1 LPANGDVAD
10 YVGHAVTS
18 VQLVIDGRTTAE
30 PALVKLI
37 EVKIGQP
44 LSMRDVRETALHL
57 FAMARFEDVRVEATR
72 QPAGGVDVR
81 FDMTSARTVS
91 AIEFMG
97 NTRTPGIDEGE
108 LRHAVTDRAGPSP
121 PPERIDELSRI
132 VEAALR
138 TRGFLHAKVTG
149 RVELKGSKH
158 TALVFDLD
166 PGTRATIGTVTI
178 NGPDEGRRE
187 LTDTLKVMSGAPYER
202 EELNTRIT
210 KYISDRRSHG
220 YYEAKVNLGEEPAGN
235 DVFNLTFTVDPGRH
249 ARIVFTGDSVPG
261 DRKDLVPVE
270 REGSV
275 DEDLLEDSTAR
286 IEAAL
291 KARGYKD
298 AMAPHDRTE
307 AGGEL
312 VITFHI
318 TRGQLYRIASAS
330 VAGNTSVPADDLKLS
345 PRLREGE
352 PFSQAVVDAEA
363 ATIDDVYRRAG
374 FGSAKTDVDVKM
386 QPATSSYVPV
396 GVTFTVREGTRVTVG
411 TVSVT
416 GNQAMATAVLLQ
428 GLRLEPGRPFVQANL
443 APDRDAILVKYFN
456 SGYENATVDIQPPQ
470 PSADRTRVN
479 IVYSVREGPQVL
491 VDHVLIVGTNK
502 TDPKTVEKQMQLRA
516 GDPLSR
522 DAVLDTQR
530 RLQALGLYRSVQISA
545 LGHGG
550 ENRRDLLVVV
560 DEGPSVSM
568 AEGGGFELARRIVAA
583 PDGTS
588 EEVFDAAPRGSFE
601 ITWRNLFGANR
612 STSLFG
618 SLTLHP
624 QGSIQAQQGITEYR
638 VVNTYR
644 EPRVFNTPI
653 DGLITL
659 GLQQQFRTSFS
670 FHQKSATAQA
680 SRKIGIYSLIGTY
693 QIQQTDVFNNNA
705 DIRLIDRVFPNVR
718 LSSFS
723 FSGVRDTRDDQIDP
737 TKGQYYSANAQLAAV
752 ALGGQVGFLKSFF
765 QASAFH
771 LLPTSRTMILAG
783 NAFLGLARGFA
794 HAQIDPTTG
803 LTVTLVDLPQS
814 ERFYAG
820 GDTTNR
826 GFILDELGV
835 RHFPPQINDTIDPNG
850 FPLGGNAESL
860 FNLELRVPFGR
871 KVETHGFI
879 DTGNVFNHVVDL
891 DFREFRT
898 AVGVGFLYK
907 SPIGPLR
914 FDLGFKL
921 NRLPTEDLTAFFIT
935 FGQAF

>member
-1 LPANGDVAD
+1 
-10 YVGHAVTS
+10 
-18 VQLVIDGRTTAE
+18 
-30 PALVKLI
+30 
-37 EVKIGQP
+37 
-44 LSMRDVRETALHL
+44 
-57 FAMARFEDVRVEATR
+57 
-72 QPAGGVDVR
+72 
-81 FDMTSARTVS
+81 
-91 AIEFMG
+91 
-97 NTRTPGIDEGE
+97 
-108 LRHAVTDRAGPSP
+108 
-121 PPERIDELSRI
+121 
-132 VEAALR
+132 
-138 TRGFLHAKVTG
+138 
-149 RVELKGSKH
+149 
-158 TALVFDLD
+158 
-166 PGTRATIGTVTI
+166 
-178 NGPDEGRRE
+178 
-187 LTDTLKVMSGAPYER
+187 
-202 EELNTRIT
+202 
-210 KYISDRRSHG
+210 
-220 YYEAKVNLGEEPAGN
+220 
-235 DVFNLTFTVDPGRH
+235 
-249 ARIVFTGDSVPG
+249 
-261 DRKDLVPVE
+261 
-270 REGSV
+270 
-275 DEDLLEDSTAR
+275 
-286 IEAAL
+286 
-291 KARGYKD
+291 
-298 AMAPHDRTE
+298 
-307 AGGEL
+307 
-312 VITFHI
+312 
-318 TRGQLYRIASAS
+318 
-330 VAGNTSVPADDLKLS
+330 
-345 PRLREGE
+345 
-352 PFSQAVVDAEA
+352 
-363 ATIDDVYRRAG
+363 
-374 FGSAKTDVDVKM
+374 
-386 QPATSSYVPV
+386 
-396 GVTFTVREGTRVTVG
+396 
-411 TVSVT
+411 
-416 GNQAMATAVLLQ
+416 
-428 GLRLEPGRPFVQANL
+428 
-443 APDRDAILVKYFN
+443 
-456 SGYENATVDIQPPQ
+456 
-470 PSADRTRVN
+470 
-479 IVYSVREGPQVL
+479 VYSVREGPQVL
-491 VDHVLIVGTNK
+491 VDHVLIVGTRRTN
-502 TDPKTVEKQMQLRA
+502 PKTIEKQLQLHA
-516 GDPLSR
+516 GEPLSR

-530 RLQALGLYRSVQISA
+530 RLQALGLYRNVTISE
-545 LGHGG
+545 LRHGE
-550 ENRRDLLVVV
+550 ENRRDLLIAV
-560 DEGPSVSM
+560 DEGPGVSM

-624 QGSIQAQQGITEYR
+624 QGTIQAQQGITEYR

-644 EPRVFNTPI
+644 EPQVFNTPV

-680 SRKIGIYSLIGTY
+680 SRKIGLYSLIGTY

-752 ALGGQVGFLKSFF
+752 ALGGQVGFLKTFY
-765 QASAFH
+765 QASTFH
-771 LLPTSRTMILAG
+771 LLPTRRTMILAG

-794 HAQIDPTTG
+794 HDQIDPTTG

-871 KVETHGFI
+871 KIETHGFI

-898 AVGVGFLYK
+898 AVGFGVLYK

>member
-1 LPANGDVAD
+1 
-10 YVGHAVTS
+10 
-18 VQLVIDGRTTAE
+18 
-30 PALVKLI
+30 
-37 EVKIGQP
+37 
-44 LSMRDVRETALHL
+44 MRDVRETALHL
-57 FAMARFEDVRVEATR
+57 FAMARFEDVRVDATR
-72 QPAGGVDVR
+72 QPTGGGVDVR
-81 FDMTSARTVS
+81 FEMTSARTVS
-91 AIEFMG
+91 AIDFNG
-97 NTRTPGIDEGE
+97 NTHIPGVDEGE
-108 LRHAVTDRAGPSP
+108 LRRAVTDRAGPSP
-121 PPERIDELSRI
+121 PPERIDELSRL

-138 TRGFLHAKVTG
+138 SRGFLHAKVTG
-149 RVELKGSKH
+149 RVELKGSRH
-158 TALVFDLD
+158 TALVFDID
-166 PGTRATIGTVTI
+166 PGTRATIGTLTI
-178 NGPDEGRRE
+178 NGPDQARLE
-187 LTDTLKVMSGAPYER
+187 LMDKVKVMTGAPYER
-202 EELNTRIT
+202 DELNTRIA
-210 KYISDRRSHG
+210 KYISDRRSQG
-220 YYEAKVNLGEEPAGN
+220 YYEAKVNLAEDPAGN
-235 DVFNLTFTVDPGRH
+235 EVFNLTFTVDPGRH
-249 ARIVFTGDSVPG
+249 VRIVFTGDSVPG

-286 IEAAL
+286 IEEAL
-291 KARGYKD
+291 KIRGYKD
-298 AMAPHDRTE
+298 AMAPHERMDV
-307 AGGEL
+307 GGDL
-312 VITFHI
+312 VITFRVA
-318 TRGQLYRIASAS
+318 RGQQYRIASAS
-330 VAGNTSVPADDLKLS
+330 IAGNTSVPSADLKIP
-345 PRLREGE
+345 PRLRDGE

-363 ATIDDVYRRAG
+363 SAIEDVYRRAG
-374 FGSAKTDVDVKM
+374 FGGAKTDVDIKM

-396 GVTFTVREGTRVTVG
+396 VVTFTVREGTRLTVGAVTVN
-411 TVSVT
+411 
-416 GNQAMATAVLLQ
+416 GNQAIPTSQLLQ
-428 GLRLEPGRPFVQANL
+428 GVRLEPGRPYVQSSL
-443 APDRDAILVKYFN
+443 AVDRDAILVKYLN
-456 SGYENATVDIQPPQ
+456 AGYENATVDVQPPGRDG
-470 PSADRTRVN
+470 SRVN

-491 VDHVLIVGTNK
+491 VDHVLIVGTRK
-502 TDPKTVEKQMQLRA
+502 TNPKTIDKQLQLRA
-516 GDPLSR
+516 GEPLSR

-530 RLQALGLYRSVQISA
+530 RLQALGLYRNVTISE
-545 LGHGG
+545 LRHGE
-550 ENRRDLLVVV
+550 ENRRDLLIAV

-624 QGSIQAQQGITEYR
+624 QGTIQAQQGITEYR

-644 EPRVFNTPI
+644 EPQVFNTPI

-659 GLQQQFRTSFS
+659 GIQQQFRTSFS
-670 FHQKSATAQA
+670 FHQLSATAQA
-680 SRKIGIYSLIGTY
+680 SRKIGVYSLIGTY

-705 DIRLIDRVFPNVR
+705 DVRLIDRVFPNVR

-737 TKGQYYSANAQLAAV
+737 TKGQYISANVQLAAV
-752 ALGGQVGFLKSFF
+752 ALGGQVGFLKSFY

-771 LLPTSRTMILAG
+771 LLPTKRTMILAG

-794 HAQIDPTTG
+794 QIDPATG
-803 LTVTLVDLPQS
+803 LTVDQIPQS

-860 FNLELRVPFGR
+860 FNLELRVAVT
-871 KVETHGFI
+871 KKIESHGFI

-898 AVGVGFLYK
+898 AVGFGVLYK

>member
-1 LPANGDVAD
+1 VL
-10 YVGHAVTS
+10 TK
-18 VQLVIDGRTTAE
+18 LVE
-30 PALVKLI
+30 LKV
-37 EVKIGQP
+37 GQP
-44 LSMRDVRETALHL
+44 LSMRDVRETVLHL
-57 FAMARFEDVRVEATR
+57 FAMARFDDVRVEAMR
-72 QPAGGVDVR
+72 QPGGEGGVDVR

-91 AIEFMG
+91 DIDFTGAHG
-97 NTRTPGIDEGE
+97 PGIDDGE

-121 PPERIDELSRI
+121 PPERIDELSRV
-132 VEAALR
+132 VEATLR
-138 TRGFLHAKVTG
+138 TRGYLHAKVTG
-149 RVELKGSKH
+149 DVVPKGSSH
-158 TALVFDLD
+158 MSMVFDID
-166 PGTRATIGTVTI
+166 PGMRATIGMVTI
-178 NGPDEGRRE
+178 KGPDDARRE
-187 LTDTLKVMSGAPYER
+187 LMDKLKVMTGAAYER
-202 EELNTRIT
+202 DELNTRIA
-210 KYISDRRSHG
+210 KYISDRRSQG
-220 YYEAKVNLGEEPAGN
+220 YYEAKVNLAEDPVGN
-235 DVFNLTFTVDPGRH
+235 EVYNLTFTVDPGRH
-249 ARIVFTGDSVPG
+249 VRIVFTGDSIVG

-275 DEDLLEDSTAR
+275 DEDLLEDATAR
-286 IEAAL
+286 IEDAL
-291 KARGYKD
+291 KVRGYKD
-298 AMAPHDRTE
+298 AMAPHEKME

-312 VITFHI
+312 VVTFHV
-318 TRGQLYRIASAS
+318 TRGQQYRIAMAS
-330 VAGNTSVPADDLKLS
+330 IAGNTSVPSADLKLS

-363 ATIDDVYRRAG
+363 AAIEDVYRRAG
-374 FGSAKTDVDVKM
+374 FVSAKTDVDVKM
-386 QPATSSYVPV
+386 QPATSSFVPV
-396 GVTFTVREGTRVTVG
+396 DLTFTVREGTRVTVG
-411 TVSVT
+411 TVTVT
-416 GNQAMATAVLLQ
+416 GNQAIPTPLLLQ
-428 GLRLEPGRPFVQANL
+428 GLRLQAGKPFVQSSV
-443 APDRDAILVKYFN
+443 APDRDAILLKYLN
-456 SGYENATVDIQPPQ
+456 AGYENATVDVPPPQ
-470 PSADRTRVN
+470 PSRDRSQVN
-479 IVYSVREGPQVL
+479 IVYSVREGPQVI
-491 VDHVLIVGTNK
+491 VDHVLIVGTRK
-502 TDPKTVEKQMQLRA
+502 TDPKAIEKQMQLHA
-516 GDPLSR
+516 GEPLSR
-522 DAVLDTQR
+522 DAVIDTQR
-530 RLQALGLYRSVQISA
+530 RLQQLGLYRNVTISE
-545 LGHGG
+545 LRHGE
-550 ENRRDLLVVV
+550 ENRRDLLVAV

-588 EEVFDAAPRGSFE
+588 TEVFDAAPRGSFE

-624 QGSIQAQQGITEYR
+624 EGTIQAQQGITEYR

-644 EPRVFNTPI
+644 EPKVFNTPV

-670 FHQKSATAQA
+670 FHQASATAQA
-680 SRKIGIYSLIGTY
+680 SRKIGVYSLIGTY

-752 ALGGQVGFLKSFF
+752 ALGGQVGFFKSFF

-794 HAQIDPTTG
+794 QIDPATG
-803 LTVTLVDLPQS
+803 LTVDQIPQS

-826 GFILDELGV
+826 GFILDQLGV

-860 FNLELRVPFGR
+860 FNLELRVAVTR
-871 KVETHGFI
+871 KIEGHGFI

-891 DFREFRT
+891 DLREFRT
-898 AVGVGFLYK
+898 AVGFGFLYK